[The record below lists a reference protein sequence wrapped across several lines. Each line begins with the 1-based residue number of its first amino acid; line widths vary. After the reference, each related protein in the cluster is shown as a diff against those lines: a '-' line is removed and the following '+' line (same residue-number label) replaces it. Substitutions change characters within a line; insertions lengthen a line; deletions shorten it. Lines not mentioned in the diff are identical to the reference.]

1 MSENSFHFPCP
12 SSAAS
17 LCRTQEAAANFQFG
31 QERPSKNKMVA
42 SQEQGGFF
50 GTNLDRPLPVIPLL
64 ASLMIL
70 AACSM
75 GNADLSRIDQS
86 QVVAEAEWKA
96 AVREELEGRSFR
108 QFQPSK
114 DGSPRKAVILDFSSG
129 IGL

>member
-1 MSENSFHFPCP
+1 MSENRFQFLCP
-12 SSAAS
+12 LNAAS

-75 GNADLSRIDQS
+75 GNADLSRVNQS
-86 QVVAEAEWKA
+86 QVVAEAK
-96 AVREELEGRSFR
+96 
-108 QFQPSK
+108 
-114 DGSPRKAVILDFSSG
+114 
-129 IGL
+129 